1 MRSFLLGALIGL
13 AVSCVVIGLFA
24 AHTIQKRRR
33 DAHFGWELKPT
44 LTLVRDVAAG
54 EVLKDEDLA
63 EVAFPE
69 QFISESFILPVDRRL
84 VVGRPLTLGMV
95 KGDALVWSVFAQ
107 QETQEQVRACVAD
120 GRAAFK
126 EAGERARDAAIQ
138 AFTERGGPPP
148 TSPPPPVPAF
158 KFDAKGLTPVVVLTQ
173 EVAEGGRIPASAL
186 EIRKMPRALVT
197 PSLVPGEALES
208 VVGALAVV
216 GMQPGDAL
224 RWQFLDD
231 PDQPRSTGACVM
243 RAGAEGDKE
252 RAAVA
257 RARAE
262 AFFGVA
268 TEGH

>member
-13 AVSCVVIGLFA
+13 VVSCAVMGLLA
-24 AHTIQKRRR
+24 ALTIPKRMQ
-33 DAHFGWELKPT
+33 DARYGWALKPT
-44 LTLVRDVAAG
+44 LTLVRDVEAG

-69 QFISESFILPVDRRL
+69 QFVPESFIQPKDRRA
-84 VVGRPLTLGMV
+84 VVGKALTLGMV
-95 KGDALVWSVFAQ
+95 KGDVLAWSVFAQ
-107 QETQEQVRACVAD
+107 QQSQEQVRACIAD
-120 GRAAFK
+120 GRTAFK

-138 AFTERGGPPP
+138 AFTQRSGPPP

-158 KFDAKGLTPVVVLTQ
+158 KFDAKGQTPVVVVTQ
-173 EVAEGGRIPASAL
+173 EVAEGSRIPASAL

-197 PSLVPGEALES
+197 PSVVPGDALES

-243 RAGAEGDKE
+243 QAGAASDKE

>member
-13 AVSCVVIGLFA
+13 VVSFTVIGLLA
-24 AHTIQKRRR
+24 AGTIPKRMR
-33 DAHFGWELKPT
+33 DARYGWDLKPT
-44 LTLVRDVAAG
+44 LTLARDVAAG

-69 QFISESFILPVDRRL
+69 QFVSESFILPADRRA
-84 VVGRPLTLGMV
+84 VVGKPLTLDMV
-95 KGDALVWSVFAQ
+95 KGDVLAWSMFAQ
-107 QETQEQVRACVAD
+107 QESQEQVRACIAN

-138 AFTERGGPPP
+138 AFTQRSGPPP

-173 EVAEGGRIPASAL
+173 EVAEGDRIPASAL
-186 EIRKMPRALVT
+186 ESRKMPRALVT
-197 PSLVPGEALES
+197 PSLVPGDALES

-216 GMQPGDAL
+216 GMQPGDVL

-243 RAGAEGDKE
+243 QAGAEGDKE
-252 RAAVA
+252 RSAAA
-257 RARAE
+257 RAKAE